1 MDNSGQP
8 ERGPLSLAIP
18 AVSMRPTPMGRQH
31 AVSSGHYLAT
41 IAANRVLDAGGNAI
55 DAGVTASMALAVLQP
70 DIVSFAGV
78 APTLIYVAKLGR
90 VVSLPGLGYW
100 PAATDIDRLRAMG
113 DGFSVPEG
121 LVRTVVPAAP
131 AAHIAA
137 LRKYGTISFKEAVGP
152 ALELARDGFAA
163 YPFLAESLRQA
174 RWRFER
180 WPSSSEI
187 FVPGGRTPEVGE
199 LFVQRDLARTLE
211 GMIQAESAATGDR
224 DNKLRAVHD
233 YFYRGPIAD
242 AIVAFQREN
251 GGFLSHDDLARFEVE
266 PEASIHTVYRGTE
279 VHSCDTWCQGI
290 VLLETLKLIEHDNLR
305 ALGHNSP
312 AYVHLLTEALNL
324 SFADREAYVGDP
336 KFMKVPTDVLLSEP
350 YARQQRARIQP
361 EQCFGE
367 MPRAG
372 DFPGLGKGYSH
383 DEAAS
388 SGPVGMSPDTI
399 YACVMDKDGN
409 AYSATLSDT
418 SHDAP
423 VVPGI
428 GMVISTRGHQSRLQA
443 GHPAQVAPGKRPR
456 LTPSPALAMRDGK
469 PYLCFGTP
477 GGDVQSQAMLQVF
490 LNITEFGMQVQQAV
504 EAPRFSSAN
513 FPNSFAP
520 HDYMPG
526 RLCLEANMPQDVF
539 EAMRVYGHDVQTIPV
554 LPAMSGA
561 VCAVLRDPRSGLF
574 HAGADPRREAY
585 ALAW

>member
-1 MDNSGQP
+1 MEPPTQS

-55 DAGVTASMALAVLQP
+55 DAGVTASIALSVLQP
-70 DIVSFAGV
+70 DVVSFAGV
-78 APTLIYVAKLGR
+78 APTLIYVEKLGR

-100 PAATDIDRLRAMG
+100 PAATDIHRLRAEG
-113 DGFSVPEG
+113 DGHSVPEG
-121 LVRTVVPAAP
+121 VLRTVVPAGP
-131 AAHIAA
+131 ATHITA
-137 LRKYGTISFKEAVGP
+137 LRKYGTISFKEAAQP
-152 ALELARDGFAA
+152 ALELARDGFAT
-163 YPFLAESLRQA
+163 YPLLAESLRQA

-180 WPSSSEI
+180 WPSNSEI

-199 LFVQRDLARTLE
+199 LFLQRDLARTLE
-211 GMIQAESAATGDR
+211 GLIQAENAARGDR
-224 DNKLRAVHD
+224 DKKLRAVHD

-242 AIVAFQREN
+242 AIVGFQRESD
-251 GGFLSHDDLARFEVE
+251 GFLSHEDLAGFEVE
-266 PEASIHTVYRGTE
+266 PEDSIHAVYRGTE

-290 VLLETLKLIEHDNLR
+290 VLLETLKLIENDNLA

-312 AYVHLLTEALNL
+312 AYVHLLAEALNL

-336 KFMKVPTDVLLSEP
+336 RFMKVPTQALLSEA
-350 YARQQRARIQP
+350 YARQQRQRIRP
-361 EQCFGE
+361 DACFGE
-367 MPRAG
+367 MPL
-372 DFPGLGKGYSH
+372 PGEVPGHAKGRSQPGGP
-383 DEAAS
+383 S
-388 SGPVGMSPDTI
+388 TGPVGMAPDTI
-399 YACVMDKDGN
+399 YACVMDKAGN

-423 VVPGI
+423 VVPGL
-428 GMVISTRGHQSRLQA
+428 GMVISTRGHQSRLQD
-443 GHPAQVAPGKRPR
+443 GHPARVAPGKRPR
-456 LTPSPALAMRDGK
+456 LTPSPALALRDGK
-469 PYLCFGTP
+469 PYMCFGTP

-490 LNITEFGMQVQQAV
+490 LNIAEFGMQVQQAV
-504 EAPRFSSAN
+504 EAPRFASAN

-520 HDYMPG
+520 HDYKPG

-539 EAMRVYGHDVQTIPV
+539 ETMRIYGHDVQTIPV

-561 VCAVLRDPRSGLF
+561 VCAVIRDPRSGLF